1 MNMKESLEGN
11 VKKNK
16 EEKMEKEQTLS
27 VQTTP
32 DEKGGMLE
40 KRVRSDAKL
49 VKEGAKFK
57 VDKNNNISVVL
68 TKKQEALIRDEMKL
82 DKKGESLDE
91 LMFELSRLSLGDEEK
106 SKQFA
111 EKINLKDLSPDTKLA
126 LYEVSDN
133 NYYIADAIID
143 SLEFDQQLKLID
155 NVSGRHSKLPLA
167 RKLFNLIEEG
177 KKENSTSDIIKVVG
191 ILSQYSMSPSDARSL
206 AGRIPWDDLSNTDK
220 IVALDSIQQEEQW
233 VIGKEKINWDNLSPQ
248 ELIKGFKSSRDSN
261 VDSNLWVLSEIVSE
275 NTKILDKFT
284 VKQLEELKE
293 CATPNDNLLREIKD
307 LLNEKRNKEV
317 SNT

>member
-1 MNMKESLEGN
+1 MK
-11 VKKNK
+11 
-16 EEKMEKEQTLS
+16 KEQIQQMPSIKTMR
-27 VQTTP
+27 
-32 DEKGGMLE
+32 DEKGEILGE
-40 KRVRSDAKL
+40 RVRSDKKL
-49 VKEGAKFK
+49 VEEGAKFK
-57 VDKNNNISVVL
+57 VDKNHNISMEL
-68 TKKQEALIRDEMKL
+68 TKKQETLIRDEMKL